1 LLFVQA
7 LYKYHL
13 KSLKLS
19 REARS
24 PMVSETTQRG
34 VAWVTGASSGIGEA
48 LALGLAGAGWTV
60 AASAR
65 RADRLAALAGR
76 PEAAGRMH
84 PVPVDVSDEAAVRA
98 AVERIEAELG
108 PVEAAVL
115 NAGDYSPMAA
125 RDFDTALCRHLM
137 NVNYMGVVHG
147 IGAVLPRQ
155 LARGRGRLLVNAS
168 VAGYRGL
175 PLAAPY
181 GASKAAL
188 INLAES
194 LRAELEGS
202 GVTVRLI
209 NPGFV
214 RTPLT
219 DKNDF
224 AMPALLDPQTA
235 AAAILR
241 DFDGDGFEISF
252 PRRFTFVMKLLRC
265 LPYRWYFPLLRART
279 GR

>member
-1 LLFVQA
+1 
-7 LYKYHL
+7 
-13 KSLKLS
+13 
-19 REARS
+19 
-24 PMVSETTQRG
+24 MGSETAQRG
-34 VAWVTGASSGIGEA
+34 VVWVTGASSGIGEA
-48 LALGLAGAGWTV
+48 LALGLAAAGWTV

-65 RADRLAALAGR
+65 RTERLAAVAAR
-76 PEAAGRMH
+76 PEAAGRVH

-98 AVERIEAELG
+98 AVAWIETELG

-115 NAGDYSPMAA
+115 NAGDYSPMPA
-125 RDFDTALCRHLM
+125 REFDTALCRHLIE
-137 NVNYMGVVHG
+137 VNYLGVVHG
-147 IGAVLPRQ
+147 VGAVLPRQ
-155 LARGRGRLLVNAS
+155 LARGGGRLLINAS

-175 PLAAPY
+175 PRAAAY
-181 GASKAAL
+181 GPSKAAL

-202 GVTVRLI
+202 GVTIRVI

-224 AMPALLDPQTA
+224 TMPALLDPQTA

-241 DFDGDGFEISF
+241 DFDGEGFEMTF
-252 PRRFTFVMKLLRC
+252 PRRFTYLMKLLRC

>member
-1 LLFVQA
+1 MHSA
-7 LYKYHL
+7 PD
-13 KSLKLS
+13 
-19 REARS
+19 AA
-24 PMVSETTQRG
+24 RG

-48 LALGLAGAGWTV
+48 LSLGLARAGWTV

-65 RADRLAALAGR
+65 RAERLAALAAR
-76 PEAAGRMH
+76 PDAAGRIH
-84 PVPVDVSDEAAVRA
+84 PVPVDVTDEPAVRA
-98 AVERIEAELG
+98 AVAGIEDRFG
-108 PVEAAVL
+108 PIAAAVL
-115 NAGDYSPMAA
+115 NAGDYTPMAA

-137 NVNYMGVVHG
+137 EINYLGVVHG

-155 LARGRGRLLVNAS
+155 LARGAGRILLNAS

-175 PLAAPY
+175 PGAAPY

-202 GVTVRLI
+202 GVRVRVI

-224 AMPALLDPQTA
+224 AMPALLDPQA
-235 AAAILR
+235 AADAILR
-241 DFDGDGFEISF
+241 AFDGDSFEITF
-252 PRRFTFVMKLLRC
+252 PKRFTYFMKLLRC

-279 GR
+279 GQ